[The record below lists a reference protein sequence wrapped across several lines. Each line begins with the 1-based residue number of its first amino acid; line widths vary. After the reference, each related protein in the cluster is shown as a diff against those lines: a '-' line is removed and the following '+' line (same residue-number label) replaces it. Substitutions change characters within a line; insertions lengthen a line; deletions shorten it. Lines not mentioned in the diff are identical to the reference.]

1 MTIGQNEVKRLQKI
15 TDNMIRDINIIN
27 EDYIMLAAHINAIE
41 YIFTINVKSKNR
53 SIAETEM
60 FLNKMV
66 QLIIYDIKNNI
77 SITNK

>member
-1 MTIGQNEVKRLQKI
+1 MITKKEIEKHEKI
-15 TDNMIRDINIIN
+15 INNMVRDINIIN

>member
-1 MTIGQNEVKRLQKI
+1 MPIGQNEVKRLQKI
-15 TDNMIRDINIIN
+15 TDNMINEIDTIN
-27 EDYIMLAAHINAIE
+27 EDYMMLSAYIYAIE
-41 YIFTINVKSKNR
+41 YILTKNVKSKNR